1 MMKMNKKNDNPSL
14 FQRIGRYFATAD
26 PSIWNNPIYWY
37 GYYVYEWILEKQI
50 ELNFSYKYYMRIMNA
65 KSIAILQYIYL
76 YCWLLFGFSL
86 FVPDVNMSNEF
97 FFSKDINKISIVN
110 VGIVSKSKSK
120 IDHKL
125 LKLLTHYSLYFY
137 DNKVDVLINIINNN
151 FNNILRYNPYLYILY
166 CNGDEYRYVI
176 IDTEKNKYIIDK
188 KVINDELL
196 EERFNEKIIESNE
209 DTNVDIDSIES
220 IVDVDVNSNTNTCDI
235 ENMSLDDINN
245 LFGDDVNHSGK
256 VITNNHD
263 DNTKKEE
270 FYWIVCNQ
278 IEFTNKHS
286 HLAFN
291 MNEIIF

>member
-1 MMKMNKKNDNPSL
+1 MNKKNDNPSL

-50 ELNFSYKYYMRIMNA
+50 ELNFSYKYYSRIMNA
-65 KSIAILQYIYL
+65 YSIVVLQYIYL

-86 FVPDVNMSNEF
+86 YVPDVNMSNEF
-97 FFSKDINKISIVN
+97 FFSKDINKISIVS
-110 VGIVSKSKSK
+110 VGIFSSNKKSINTK
-120 IDHKL
+120 IDSNL

-137 DNKVDVLINIINNN
+137 DNKVDMLLNIINNN
-151 FNNILRYNPYLYILY
+151 FNYILRYNPYLYILY
-166 CNGDEYRYVI
+166 CNNNEFRYII
-176 IDTEKNKYIIDK
+176 IDTDKKKYIIDK
-188 KVINDELL
+188 KVIDNDNEIINNNDELL
-196 EERFNEKIIESNE
+196 KQRFDDEIIN
-209 DTNVDIDSIES
+209 DVVDNV
-220 IVDVDVNSNTNTCDI
+220 VDNKNTCDI
-235 ENMSLDDINN
+235 EDMSIDDINE
-245 LFGDDVNHSGK
+245 LFGNDVNHSGK
-256 VITNNHD
+256 IITNNHD
-263 DNTKKEE
+263 ENIKKEE